1 MKHWKPILLITR
13 GPGKQSLV
21 YLTVQRTAT
30 GFWFIH
36 VRSLNPRSVLPSIT
50 VRVELFKADL
60 EDSSPM
66 HVYERRPITNK
77 TSHDESVAAG
87 TISSLNDAKVWMMKD
102 EEKFFS
108 YKVWVTVDPNIER
121 VIYATRTCCKGEVIC
136 AHRASAILRFS
147 NSL

>member
-1 MKHWKPILLITR
+1 M
-13 GPGKQSLV
+13 
-21 YLTVQRTAT
+21 
-30 GFWFIH
+30 
-36 VRSLNPRSVLPSIT
+36 LPAIA
-50 VRVELFKADL
+50 VRVELFKAGL

-66 HVYERRPITNK
+66 HVYERRPMTNK

-87 TISSLNDAKVWMMKD
+87 TLSSLSDPEVWMMKA

-121 VIYATRTCCKGEVIC
+121 VICATRTCCEGEHMC

-147 NSL
+147 NPL